1 MAYPDESAIDSFRL
15 REDVASYSG
24 SLSGTTIEHFRTI
37 ILDHYRS
44 HRRDFPWRRTADPYH
59 ILVSE
64 VMLQQ
69 TQADRVADKFE
80 AFILRFPTMESLAA
94 AELSDVLSAW
104 QGLGYNRR
112 GMMLHR
118 LARMVMDEY
127 GGSVPDTEDDLV
139 RLPGIGRATAAAI
152 CVYAFN
158 RPLVYIETNIRAVF
172 IHFFFHD
179 QSDVPDGLIRPLVEA
194 TLDPVSP
201 YHWYS
206 ALMDYGAML
215 KKSRANP
222 GRKSAHYQ
230 KQSRFEGSR
239 RQARGMALKLLL
251 EKPGLTADQ
260 IALALEIDPGY
271 IEVILDDMA
280 AEGIIRKEGE
290 VYRI

>member
-1 MAYPDESAIDSFRL
+1 
-15 REDVASYSG
+15 V
-24 SLSGTTIEHFRTI
+24 
-37 ILDHYRS
+37 
-44 HRRDFPWRRTADPYH
+44 
-59 ILVSE
+59 VSE

-80 AFILRFPTMESLAA
+80 AFIRRFPTIWSLASA
-94 AELSDVLSAW
+94 GLAEVLAAW

-112 GMMLHR
+112 GMMLHG
-118 LARMVMDEY
+118 LARKIVSEH
-127 GGSVPDTEDDLV
+127 GGAVPDTEDELV
-139 RLPGIGRATAAAI
+139 MLPGIGRATAAAI

-179 QSDVPDGLIRPLVEA
+179 RGDVPDGQIRPLVEV
-194 TLDPVSP
+194 TLDRSSP

-215 KKSRANP
+215 KKSNVNP

-239 RQARGMALKLLL
+239 RQVRGLVLKSLL
-251 EKPGLTADQ
+251 ENPGQALDT
-260 IALALEIDPGY
+260 IAIAAGRD
-271 IEVILDDMA
+271 IETVAEVVEGMV
-280 AEGIIRKEGE
+280 AEGIITKSGGL
-290 VYRI
+290 YRI